1 MFRFVAVP
9 DRTLKIKF
17 IDRQWFSWTH
27 NSAKST
33 HYSNSFSHLSWSVTC
48 AFAHAYIHI
57 THAGAVIVSIDQ
69 IDDGGNILSISSG
82 YIPPIYNR
90 NLVSRERPGSLA
102 VLAWVN
108 SRKWRKSS
116 QAIRRRNSRLVN
128 ARIRKKYCSMDAL
141 HFLMSIS
148 VTGGISGGVTRR
160 LTASQIEIAVRENPS
175 QLRRQES
182 TRRMTIPPVH
192 LREPSYHTQRH
203 SIAYVYSL
211 LKNNLLFIPKI
222 FRPRLIHR
230 PTSLFS

>member
-1 MFRFVAVP
+1 MFRLVAVP

-48 AFAHAYIHI
+48 ACVYSYHSCRGRHRQ
-57 THAGAVIVSIDQ
+57 HWQNWRWGQHSIDKFRVYCP
-69 IDDGGNILSISSG
+69 NIQSH
-82 YIPPIYNR
+82 
-90 NLVSRERPGSLA
+90 LVSTERPGSLA
-102 VLAWVN
+102 VLARVN

-141 HFLMSIS
+141 HFLISIS

-160 LTASQIEIAVRENPS
+160 LGASQIEIAVRENPS